1 MTAEQKIKRDIL
13 VAAIAENEDL
23 NWDGE
28 ITEANVDEAYEK
40 VLIENDAHWDYES
53 DFRCSGEKTGLKCD
67 WDRHYESDAVARK
80 LSDGSWVG
88 WVYWHGG
95 GKYGNPEEIDW
106 MEDAYDLEVEE
117 KEAMQVVRTFKKK
130 D

>member
-1 MTAEQKIKRDIL
+1 MTAEQRIKRDIL

-23 NWDGE
+23 KWDGE
-28 ITEANVDEAYEK
+28 ITEENVDEAYEK

-53 DFRCSGEKTGLKCD
+53 DFRCSGTETGIKCD
-67 WDRHYESDAVARK
+67 WDRNYESKSVAK
-80 LSDGSWVG
+80 QLADGSWIG
-88 WVYWHGG
+88 WTYWFGG

-117 KEAMQVVRTFKKK
+117 KEVMQVVRTFKKSE
-130 D
+130 